1 MTDMPAI
8 GWSRG
13 DRGPQDA
20 DSRCPVR
27 WRPKGVWV
35 GELHRAVARPP
46 DLHVAECEVDIVP
59 ALVLGPARRA

>member
-1 MTDMPAI
+1 MVVDDAVVLGGVDVI
-8 GWSRG
+8 YFGG

-20 DSRCPVR
+20 DRRCPVR

-46 DLHVAECEVDIVP
+46 DLHVAECE
-59 ALVLGPARRA
+59 G